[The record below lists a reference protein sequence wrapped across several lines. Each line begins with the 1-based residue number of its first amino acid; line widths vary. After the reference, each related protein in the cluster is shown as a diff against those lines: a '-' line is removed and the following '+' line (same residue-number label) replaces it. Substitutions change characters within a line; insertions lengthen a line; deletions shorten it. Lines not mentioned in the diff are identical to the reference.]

1 MNLSVKEAARLLS
14 VSEKTIYRWI
24 QKEVVPAYR
33 IHHQYRFNGA
43 ELMEWA
49 TARRIGST
57 PESLLSPA
65 TPSPTQINLST
76 ALEAGGIFYRVS
88 GSNRDQALTDIVNHL
103 RLPDGID
110 REKLLNLLIVR
121 ENLCSTAIGN
131 GMAIPHLRNPG
142 ILPITRATVTLCFL
156 ENKIDFHA
164 LDGRPVDILLT
175 IMAPDLPAHL
185 HLYSR
190 INYLLQRPALRHL
203 LAPPGGRD
211 EILATMRAEE
221 RLLINADPL

>member
-24 QKEVVPAYR
+24 QKEVIPAYR
-33 IHHQYRFNGA
+33 IHEQYRFNGA

-49 TARRIGST
+49 TSRRIGAVQ
-57 PESLLSPA
+57 ESLLAPASPSA
-65 TPSPTQINLST
+65 TQISVSD

-88 GSNRDQALTDIVNHL
+88 GNNRDQALADIVNHL
-103 RLPDGID
+103 RLADGID
-110 REKLLNLLIVR
+110 RDKLLTLLIVR

-131 GMAIPHLRNPG
+131 GIALPHLRNPG

-156 ENKIDFHA
+156 EKKIDYHA
-164 LDGRPVDILLT
+164 LDGLPVDVLLT
-175 IMAPDLPAHL
+175 IMAPDLPTHL

-190 INYLLQRPALRHL
+190 LNYLLQRPALRNL
-203 LAPPGGRD
+203 LIPPGGRE
-211 EILATMRAEE
+211 EILATLRTEEE
-221 RLLINADPL
+221 RLST

>member
-24 QKEVVPAYR
+24 QKEIIPAYR
-33 IHHQYRFNGA
+33 IHEQYRFNGA

-49 TARRIGST
+49 TSRRIGVV
-57 PESLLSPA
+57 PESLLAPSSRSPA
-65 TPSPTQINLST
+65 QISLSD

-88 GSNRDQALTDIVNHL
+88 GSTRDQALADIVTHL
-103 RLPDGID
+103 RLADGID

-121 ENLCSTAIGN
+121 ENLCPTAIGN
-131 GMAIPHLRNPG
+131 GVALPHLRNPG
-142 ILPITRATVTLCFL
+142 ILPITRSTVTLCFL

-164 LDGRPVDILLT
+164 LDGLPVNILLT

-190 INYLLQRPALRHL
+190 LNYLLQRPALRSL
-203 LAPPGGRD
+203 LDPPGGRD
-211 EILATMRAEE
+211 EILMTFRAEE
-221 RLLINADPL
+221 KLLIE

>member
-24 QKEVVPAYR
+24 QKEVIPAYR
-33 IHHQYRFNGA
+33 IHEQYRFNGA

-49 TARRIGST
+49 TSRRIGAV
-57 PESLLSPA
+57 PESLLAPS
-65 TPSPTQINLST
+65 TPSAAPISLCE
-76 ALEAGGIFYRVS
+76 ALEAGGIFYRIS
-88 GSNRDQALTDIVNHL
+88 GSTRDQVLADIVTHL
-103 RLPDGID
+103 RLSDGID
-110 REKLLNLLIVR
+110 RDKLLNLLVVR

-131 GMAIPHLRNPG
+131 GIALPHLRNPG
-142 ILPITRATVTLCFL
+142 ILPITRASVTLCFL

-164 LDGRPVDILLT
+164 LDGLPVDVLFT

-190 INYLLQRPALRHL
+190 LNYLLQRPALRCL
-203 LAPPGGRD
+203 LDPPGGRD
-211 EILATMRAEE
+211 EILATLRAEE
-221 RLLINADPL
+221 ERLSV

>member
-24 QKEVVPAYR
+24 QKEVIPAYR
-33 IHHQYRFNGA
+33 IHQQYRFNGA

-49 TARRIGST
+49 TSRRIGAM
-57 PESLLSPA
+57 PESLLTPASP
-65 TPSPTQINLST
+65 SQTQPCLSD
-76 ALEAGGIFYRVS
+76 ALEAGGIFYRIS
-88 GSNRDQALTDIVNHL
+88 GSTRDLVLADVVTHL
-103 RLPDGID
+103 RLADGID

-121 ENLCSTAIGN
+121 ENLCSTGIGY
-131 GMAIPHLRNPG
+131 GIALPHLRNPG
-142 ILPITRATVTLCFL
+142 IIPISRATVTLCFL

-164 LDGRPVDILLT
+164 LDGLPVNILLT

-190 INYLLQRPALRHL
+190 LNYLLRRPALRSV
-203 LAPPGGRD
+203 LALPGGRE
-211 EILATMRAEE
+211 EILTTFRTEE
-221 RLLINADPL
+221 ELLLV

>member
-24 QKEVVPAYR
+24 QKEVIPAYR
-33 IHHQYRFNGA
+33 IHEQYRFNGA

-49 TARRIGST
+49 TSRRIGAM
-57 PESLLSPA
+57 PESLLA
-65 TPSPTQINLST
+65 PSSRSLAQISLSA
-76 ALEAGGIFYRVS
+76 ALEAGGIFYRIG
-88 GSNRDQALTDIVNHL
+88 GSTRDQALADIVTHL
-103 RLPDGID
+103 RLSDGMD
-110 REKLLNLLIVR
+110 RDKLLNLLIVR

-131 GMAIPHLRNPG
+131 GIALPHLRNPG
-142 ILPITRATVTLCFL
+142 ILPISRATVTLCFL
-156 ENKIDFHA
+156 EKKIDYHA
-164 LDGRPVDILLT
+164 LDGLPVDVLFT

-190 INYLLQRPALRHL
+190 LNYLLQRPALRNL
-203 LAPPGGRD
+203 LIPPGGRE

-221 RLLINADPL
+221 ERLSI

>member
-24 QKEVVPAYR
+24 QKEVIPAYR
-33 IHHQYRFNGA
+33 IHEQYRFNGA

-49 TARRIGST
+49 ISRRIGT
-57 PESLLSPA
+57 MPESLLTPS
-65 TPSPTQINLST
+65 TPSPAQISLSD
-76 ALEAGGIFYRVS
+76 ALETGGIFYRVS
-88 GSNRDQALTDIVNHL
+88 GNNRDQALADIVNHL
-103 RLPDGID
+103 RLADGID

-131 GMAIPHLRNPG
+131 GIALPHLRNPG

-156 ENKIDFHA
+156 EQKIDFHA
-164 LDGRPVDILLT
+164 LDGLPVGVLFT

-190 INYLLQRPALRHL
+190 LNYLLQRPALRCL
-203 LAPPGGRD
+203 LEPPGGRD
-211 EILATMRAEE
+211 EILATLRAEE
-221 RLLINADPL
+221 ERLSV

>member
-24 QKEVVPAYR
+24 QKEVIPAYR
-33 IHHQYRFNGA
+33 IHEQYRFNGA

-49 TARRIGST
+49 ISRRIGVV
-57 PESLLSPA
+57 PESLLAPS
-65 TPSPTQINLST
+65 TPSPAQISLSD

-88 GSNRDQALTDIVNHL
+88 GNNRDQALSDIVTHL

-121 ENLCSTAIGN
+121 ENLCSTAVGN

-142 ILPITRATVTLCFL
+142 ILPIARPTVTLCFL
-156 ENKIDFHA
+156 EKKIDFHA
-164 LDGRPVDILLT
+164 LDGLPVNTLLT

-190 INYLLQRPALRHL
+190 INYLLQRQALRNL
-203 LAPPGGRD
+203 LDPPGGRD
-211 EILATMRAEE
+211 EILTTVRNEE
-221 RLLINADPL
+221 RLLIE